1 MSAGFA
7 AQLGEVAALSQRA
20 AVQTLGVVG
29 DDTAIAC
36 NLLIGGESHRKL
48 PMVWQVFKGA
58 LRNKAILIPAALGL
72 TFTLP
77 QMIVPMLAAGG
88 ALLCYDAMEKI
99 VHRKMK
105 APKPDANEA
114 HAQDHAGWE
123 RQHIKHAIRT
133 DLLLSAEI
141 TTVSL
146 LTVAGAPFLIQ
157 LGTLA
162 ATALAMTVGV
172 YATVAGV
179 IKLDDLGD
187 TMAAK
192 KGDSVFSKTVRKFG
206 EGLVRIAPKL
216 IKAIGVLGSA
226 AMFVVGGTMLV
237 HGIPGAAQL
246 ATAALGYLPSNA
258 LAQGAASIA
267 LNAAVG
273 LVAGVATQP
282 VGKAV
287 RPYLRRAV
295 AFAKK
300 TVQKLKPAKPAKL
313 SLARAVPA
321 QVPANDRFAKMPDVK
336 AAINAAAEKPQ
347 ALQQVS
353 PAAAPVQLPA
363 RKTGGPQ

>member
-1 MSAGFA
+1 MSATFA
-7 AQLGEVAALSQRA
+7 AQLAEVAALSQRA

-36 NLLIGGESHRKL
+36 NLLIGGQSHRKL

-58 LRNKAILIPAALGL
+58 VKNKAILIPTALGL

-105 APKPDANEA
+105 APKPEANEA

-123 RQHIKHAIRT
+123 KQHIKHAIRT

-192 KGDSVFSKTVRKFG
+192 KGDSLFSKTARKAG

-237 HGIPGAAQL
+237 HGIPGADHI
-246 ATAALGYLPSNA
+246 ATAALGYLSSNT
-258 LAQGAASIA
+258 LVQGAASLA
-267 LNAAVG
+267 LHGGVG
-273 LVAGVATQP
+273 LIAGVATQP

-287 RPYLRRAV
+287 KPYLRSAV
-295 AFAKK
+295 AFVKK
-300 TVQKLKPAKPAKL
+300 TLEKARPAKAAKPVIARPA
-313 SLARAVPA
+313 PA
-321 QVPANDRFAKMPDVK
+321 LLPANDSFAKIPDLK
-336 AAINAAAEKPQ
+336 TALNHAADKPQ
-347 ALQQVS
+347 ATAAAM
-353 PAAAPVQLPA
+353 PAAKTQAVKPPPAP
-363 RKTGGPQ
+363 

>member
-7 AQLGEVAALSQRA
+7 AQLGEIAALSQRA

-36 NLLIGGESHRKL
+36 NLLIGGQSNRKL

-58 LRNKAILIPAALGL
+58 LKNKAILIPTALGL
-72 TFTLP
+72 TVTLP
-77 QMIVPMLAAGG
+77 QLIVPMLAAGG

-105 APKPDANEA
+105 APKRDASEA
-114 HAQDHAGWE
+114 HAQNHAGWE
-123 RQHIKHAIRT
+123 RQHVKHAIRT

-172 YATVAGV
+172 YATVAAV
-179 IKLDDLGD
+179 IKIDYAGDLL
-187 TMAAK
+187 AAK
-192 KGDSVFSKTVRKFG
+192 QGDSLFSKTVRRAG

-237 HGIPGAAQL
+237 HGIPGADHVA
-246 ATAALGYLPSNA
+246 ATALGYLSSNA
-258 LAQGAASIA
+258 LVQAAASLTLHA
-267 LNAAVG
+267 GVG
-273 LVAGVATQP
+273 LLAGIATQP

-287 RPYLRRAV
+287 KPYLRAAV
-295 AFAKK
+295 TFVKK
-300 TVQKLKPAKPAKL
+300 AAQKLQPAKHA
-313 SLARAVPA
+313 SVTAARPMPVLL
-321 QVPANDRFAKMPDVK
+321 PANDSFKSVPDVK
-336 AAINAAAEKPQ
+336 AALNNAAADVTAPQ
-347 ALQQVS
+347 AS
-353 PAAAPVQLPA
+353 AGKMPVQAVKPPRPA
-363 RKTGGPQ
+363 

>member
-7 AQLGEVAALSQRA
+7 AQLGEIAALSQRA
-20 AVQTLGVVG
+20 TVQTLGVVG

-36 NLLIGGESHRKL
+36 NLLIGGQSHRKL

-58 LRNKAILIPAALGL
+58 LKNKAILIPTALGL
-72 TFTLP
+72 TFTVPGL
-77 QMIVPMLAAGG
+77 IVPMLAAGG

-123 RQHIKHAIRT
+123 KQHIKHAIRT

-157 LGTLA
+157 LGTLS

-187 TMAAK
+187 ALAAK
-192 KGDSVFSKTVRKFG
+192 KGDSVFSKTVRASG

-216 IKAIGVLGSA
+216 IKAIGLLGSA

-237 HGIPGAAQL
+237 HGIPGADHV
-246 ATAALGYLPSNA
+246 ATAALGYLSSNT
-258 LAQGAASIA
+258 LVQGAASLA
-267 LNAAVG
+267 LHGGVG
-273 LVAGVATQP
+273 LIAGVATQP

-287 RPYLRRAV
+287 KPYLRSAV
-295 AFAKK
+295 AYVKK
-300 TVQKLKPAKPAKL
+300 TVQKFKPAAPAKL
-313 SLARAVPA
+313 TLARPVPA
-321 QVPANDRFAKMPDVK
+321 LVPANDSFAKMPDVK

-347 ALQQVS
+347 APQQVS
-353 PAAAPVQLPA
+353 PAAAPVQSPT